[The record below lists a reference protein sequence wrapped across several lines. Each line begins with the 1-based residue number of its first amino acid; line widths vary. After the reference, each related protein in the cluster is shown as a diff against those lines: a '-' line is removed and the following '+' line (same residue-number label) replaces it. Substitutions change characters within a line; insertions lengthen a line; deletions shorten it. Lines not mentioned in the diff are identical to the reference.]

1 MRLSDCCDFYSGG
14 TPEKHKAEYW
24 KGNIPWFSPKD
35 IKTFDLTSAQD
46 FISESAVRESATRLI
61 ESGTILVVGRSGVLA
76 HTLPVGIVRQRSAF
90 NQDIKALAPKAGHDA
105 DFIALYLRARQQEV
119 LGDGVKRGPTVH
131 SLISNFLEALEVP
144 NLPFPEQHRIAAR
157 LKAQL
162 AEVETARQAAQTQLR
177 EIAHLAE
184 AIILDS
190 VHNHSVTEHSL
201 GDVLIE
207 VKHGIGMDWADY
219 PVLGATRD
227 GLAPAKEPPGKH
239 AVKYKP
245 VVPGTVFYNPMRIL
259 IGSIAMVDDDDEAG
273 ITSPDYVVLKGK
285 PDVVDTR
292 WFYYWLRSPL
302 GVACINSLARGAV
315 RERMLFNRL
324 AEGSIGLPGFSV
336 QQKAAQALKGLNPLR
351 SSVETQLAEIERLPQ
366 RLLAQAFAPP
376 TTQGNVT

>member
-144 NLPFPEQHRIAAR
+144 NLPFPEQRRIAAR

-162 AEVETARQAAQTQLR
+162 AEVETARQAAT
-177 EIAHLAE
+177 A
-184 AIILDS
+184 
-190 VHNHSVTEHSL
+190 
-201 GDVLIE
+201 
-207 VKHGIGMDWADY
+207 
-219 PVLGATRD
+219 
-227 GLAPAKEPPGKH
+227 
-239 AVKYKP
+239 
-245 VVPGTVFYNPMRIL
+245 
-259 IGSIAMVDDDDEAG
+259 
-273 ITSPDYVVLKGK
+273 
-285 PDVVDTR
+285 
-292 WFYYWLRSPL
+292 
-302 GVACINSLARGAV
+302 
-315 RERMLFNRL
+315 
-324 AEGSIGLPGFSV
+324 
-336 QQKAAQALKGLNPLR
+336 
-351 SSVETQLAEIERLPQ
+351 QLAEIERLPQ